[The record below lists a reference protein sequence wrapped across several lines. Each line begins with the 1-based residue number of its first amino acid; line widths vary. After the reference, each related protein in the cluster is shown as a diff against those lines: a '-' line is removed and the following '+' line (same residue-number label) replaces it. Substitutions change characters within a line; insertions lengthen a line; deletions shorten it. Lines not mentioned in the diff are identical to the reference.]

1 MPRPRTRPGPRRWL
15 TITEAAAYSKY
26 GRRTIYKRIADGT
39 LPAYLPRGSR
49 VLRIDGD
56 DLDAMIMAEGR
67 IATAGGEASHVA
79 LSPAVIGDLENTR
92 DDVGHPLFPTRARPS
107 PRWRPSRP

>member
-1 MPRPRTRPGPRRWL
+1 MPRPRTARRWL
-15 TITEAAAYSKY
+15 SVRQAAEYS
-26 GRRTIYKRIADGT
+26 GFATRTIHKRIADGD

-67 IATAGGEASHVA
+67 IPSAHLGNGSTPQEKS
-79 LSPAVIGDLENTR
+79 SPEPAR
-92 DDVGHPLFPTRARPS
+92 AARPRARKGAHDAA
-107 PRWRPSRP
+107 

>member
-1 MPRPRTRPGPRRWL
+1 MPRPRTRTGPRRWL
-15 TITEAAAYSKY
+15 TITEAVAYSKY

-67 IATAGGEASHVA
+67 IPAAHLGDGREP
-79 LSPAVIGDLENTR
+79 SPARTGR
-92 DDVGHPLFPTRARPS
+92 
-107 PRWRPSRP
+107 